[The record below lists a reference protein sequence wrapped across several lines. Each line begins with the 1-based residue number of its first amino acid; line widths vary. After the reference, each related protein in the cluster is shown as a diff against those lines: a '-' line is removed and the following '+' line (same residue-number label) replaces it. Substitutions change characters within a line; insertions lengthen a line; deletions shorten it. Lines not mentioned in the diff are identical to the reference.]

1 MPIPAP
7 PDVVVTLDRFKE
19 HLNAQGASS
28 TLTDLELQDF
38 LDAAV
43 KWVEARKGP
52 IVAKTVTDLNA
63 TYRGRTLVL
72 AQAPVV
78 SLTSVTDAY
87 GTTVDISTHTLN
99 PAAGIVYL
107 AEGSS
112 FGLAPLTV
120 EYTAGRTEVDAD
132 LVLGVMYMA
141 EHFAQ
146 SQRAPGSRIPSEG
159 TGRSRDAYFSALDVL
174 GLTPEQAANGFGV
187 SVA

>member
-7 PDVVVTLDRFKE
+7 PDVVVTLDRFKD
-19 HLNAQGASS
+19 HLNQQGTST
-28 TLTDLELQDF
+28 TLTDVELQDF

-52 IVAKTVTDLNA
+52 IVAQTVTDLNA

-72 AQAPVV
+72 AKAPVI

-87 GTTVDISTHTLN
+87 GSTVDITTHTLN

-120 EYTAGRTEVDAD
+120 EYIAGRTELDPD
-132 LVLGVMYMA
+132 LLLGVLFMA

-146 SQRAPGSRIPSEG
+146 SQRPPGPRASEG

-174 GLTPEQAANGFGV
+174 GLTPEQAAGGAGV